1 MAELRRFEANV
12 KRLGDV
18 ASFLGIEI
26 SEKFKSLEI
35 TGISSSSNKINEG
48 ELFIALAG
56 EKHHGAQFAL
66 DAKRAGATAL
76 LTDKEGLDLVLG
88 KLSDFPILTIENP
101 RDKIGYLADW
111 FNQSPSRA
119 LFLAGITG
127 TNGKTTTVEMVAAM
141 LKSGG
146 LKATACGNVGE
157 TVIEVVDR
165 SDAFDVLVLE
175 LSSFQLHWSKQAQFV
190 ACAILNIADDHIDWH
205 GSFDAYAK
213 AKLTILDR
221 ATTAVLNASDG
232 EILKRSSHW
241 QGRKVFYSLE
251 TPAPGEIGL
260 VEELLV
266 DRAFVQDPQEASMFA
281 ELAEVKPTIPHN
293 VSNTLAA
300 AALARTVGV
309 SHEDIRS
316 AIKAFR
322 PGRHRIETVHTAD
335 AINWVDDSKATN
347 PHAAT
352 SSLLSHESVIWIAGG
367 LAKGAA
373 MDELVERTAKRIKAA
388 ILIGTDRGL
397 IEAALIKFCP
407 DVPRVLIDGNSSQ
420 ELMEKVVSAAQGF
433 AQSGDTVLLAPACA
447 SMDQFVSYADRGD
460 RFAAAVKKVVS
471 K

>member
-1 MAELRRFEANV
+1 MPLSFDSQRILILGAGVTGNAVARSLI
-12 KRLGDV
+12 KRGAVVSIADENP
-18 ASFLGIEI
+18 AAK
-26 SEKFKSLEI
+26 SEHTVI
-35 TGISSSSNKINEG
+35 
-48 ELFIALAG
+48 
-56 EKHHGAQFAL
+56 
-66 DAKRAGATAL
+66 DAKNVVIKDFDSVVISPGWRQDHSLVVAAMEAGLTLLNEVDLAWQIKSEMAPSQKWLAL
-76 LTDKEGLDLVLG
+76 
-88 KLSDFPILTIENP
+88 
-101 RDKIGYLADW
+101 
-111 FNQSPSRA
+111 
-119 LFLAGITG
+119 TG
-127 TNGKTTTVEMVAAM
+127 TNGKTTTVEMVASM

-165 SDAFDVLVLE
+165 SDAFEVLVLE

-205 GSFDAYAK
+205 GSFDAYAQ

-221 ATTAVLNASDG
+221 TPTAILNASDG
-232 EILKRSSHW
+232 EIVKRSSHW
-241 QGRKVFYSLE
+241 QGRKVFYSLD

-309 SHEDIRS
+309 SHADIRS

-335 AINWVDDSKATN
+335 SINWVDDSKATN

-352 SSLLSHESVIWIAGG
+352 ASLLSHESVIWIAGG
-367 LAKGAA
+367 LAKGAQ
-373 MDELVERTAKRIKAA
+373 MQELVERTAKRIKAA

-397 IEAALIKFCP
+397 IEAELIKFCP

-420 ELMEKVVSAAQGF
+420 ELMEKAVSAAQGF

-447 SMDQFVSYADRGD
+447 SMDQFISYADRGD
-460 RFAAAVKKVVS
+460 CFASAVKKVVG

>member
-1 MAELRRFEANV
+1 MPLSFDGQRILILGAGVTGNAVARSLVKRGAVVSITDDNPAAKSEHTVTDTKNVVIKDFDSVVVSPGWRQDHPLVVAAIKAELTLLNEVDLAWQIKN
-12 KRLGDV
+12 
-18 ASFLGIEI
+18 EI
-26 SEKFKSLEI
+26 APGQKW
-35 TGISSSSNKINEG
+35 
-48 ELFIALAG
+48 LA
-56 EKHHGAQFAL
+56 
-66 DAKRAGATAL
+66 
-76 LTDKEGLDLVLG
+76 
-88 KLSDFPILTIENP
+88 
-101 RDKIGYLADW
+101 
-111 FNQSPSRA
+111 
-119 LFLAGITG
+119 ITG

-165 SDAFDVLVLE
+165 SDAFEVLVLE

-205 GSFDAYAK
+205 GSFDAYAN
-213 AKLTILDR
+213 AKLAILDR
-221 ATTAVLNASDG
+221 TPTAVLNASDG
-232 EILKRSSHW
+232 EIVKRSSHW
-241 QGRKVFYSLE
+241 QGRKVFYSLD

-266 DRAFVQDPQEASMFA
+266 DRAFVQDPQEALMFA

-335 AINWVDDSKATN
+335 SINWIDDSKATN

-352 SSLLSHESVIWIAGG
+352 ASLLSHESVIWIAGG

-373 MDELVERTAKRIKAA
+373 MEELVERTAKRIKAA
-388 ILIGTDRGL
+388 ILIGTDRAL

-407 DVPRVLIDGNSSQ
+407 NVPRVLVDANSSQ

-447 SMDQFVSYADRGD
+447 SMDQFISYADRGD
-460 RFAAAVKKVVS
+460 HFAAAVKKVVS

>member
-1 MAELRRFEANV
+1 MPLSFDGQRILILGAGVTGNAVARSLV
-12 KRLGDV
+12 KRGAAVSIADENP
-18 ASFLGIEI
+18 AAK
-26 SEKFKSLEI
+26 SEHTVI
-35 TGISSSSNKINEG
+35 
-48 ELFIALAG
+48 
-56 EKHHGAQFAL
+56 
-66 DAKRAGATAL
+66 DAKKVVVKDFDSVVVSPGWRQDHPLVVAALQAGLTLLNEVDLAWQIKSEMAPAQKWLAL
-76 LTDKEGLDLVLG
+76 
-88 KLSDFPILTIENP
+88 
-101 RDKIGYLADW
+101 
-111 FNQSPSRA
+111 
-119 LFLAGITG
+119 TG

-232 EILKRSSHW
+232 EIVKRSSHW

-309 SHEDIRS
+309 SHEDIRR

-352 SSLLSHESVIWIAGG
+352 ASLLSHESVIWIAGG

-407 DVPRVLIDGNSSQ
+407 DVPRVLIDGDSSQ